1 VGAYKAERNKMAKK
15 PSKRREALLKKVDAT
30 KEYSVDEAM
39 ATLKDLKSAKFDETV
54 EVAFNLNVDPR
65 HADQMV
71 RGSVVLPNGTGKKV
85 RVAVFAKDAKA
96 DEAKE
101 AGADLVGAADL
112 IEDIQA
118 GKIDFDIVISTPDMM
133 GVLGKVARILGP
145 KGLMPNPKTG
155 TVTMDVAKAVKNAK
169 GGQVNFRVDKKGNI
183 HAGIGKISFDI
194 EKIKEN
200 FVTLVETINKAK
212 PSSAKGRYITNA
224 AISLTM
230 SPSITLDASEV
241 MDIKAK

>member
-1 VGAYKAERNKMAKK
+1 MAKK

-39 ATLKDLKSAKFDETV
+39 ATLKELKSAKFDETV
-54 EVAFNLNVDPR
+54 EVALNLNVDPR
-65 HADQMV
+65 HADQMI
-71 RGSVVLPNGTGKKV
+71 RGSVVLPNGTGKTV

-96 DEAKE
+96 DEAKA

-118 GKIDFDIVISTPDMM
+118 GKLDFDIVISTPDMM

-155 TVTMDVAKAVKNAK
+155 TVTMDVAKAVENAK

-183 HAGIGKISFDI
+183 HAGIGKISFDQD
-194 EKIKEN
+194 KIKEN
-200 FVTLVETINKAK
+200 FITLLETVNRAK
-212 PSSAKGRYITNA
+212 PASAKGRYITNA

-230 SPSITLDASEV
+230 SPSIKLDASEV
-241 MDIKAK
+241 MDIK

>member
-1 VGAYKAERNKMAKK
+1 MAKK
-15 PSKRREALLKKVDAT
+15 VSKKREALLKKVDAT

-39 ATLKDLKSAKFDETV
+39 ATLKDLKSANFDETV
-54 EVAFNLNVDPR
+54 EVALNLNVDPR

-96 DEAKE
+96 DEAKA

-133 GVLGKVARILGP
+133 GVLGKVARVLGP

-155 TVTMDVAKAVKNAK
+155 TVTMDVAKAVENAK

-194 EKIKEN
+194 EKIREN
-200 FVTLVETINKAK
+200 FNTLVETVNRAK
-212 PSSAKGRYITNA
+212 PASAKGRYITNA

-230 SPSITLDASEV
+230 SPSITLDTSEV
-241 MDIKAK
+241 MDIK

>member
-1 VGAYKAERNKMAKK
+1 MAKK
-15 PSKRREALLKKVDAT
+15 PSKRREALLKKVDVS

-39 ATLKDLKSAKFDETV
+39 STLKDLKSANFDETV
-54 EVAFNLNVDPR
+54 EVALNLNVDPR

-96 DEAKE
+96 DEAKA

-155 TVTMDVAKAVKNAK
+155 TVTMDVAKAVENAK

-183 HAGIGKISFDI
+183 HAGIGKISFSED
-194 EKIKEN
+194 KIKEN
-200 FVTLVETINKAK
+200 FVTLLEAINKAK
-212 PSSAKGRYITNA
+212 PASAKGRYITNA

-230 SPSITLDASEV
+230 SPSIKLDSSEV
-241 MDIKAK
+241 MDIK